1 VRCWRL
7 WGTHDAGRGLQC
19 VRRNL
24 LHVFVESSE
33 LHLVCCPYFV
43 ADGFDDEVEL
53 RLVHSG
59 GGGGGGGR
67 RKITVADALLKQ
79 DICARRIGEMRWE
92 DEV

>member
-59 GGGGGGGR
+59 GGGGGGVRTADSKWCAQKDHCGR
-67 RKITVADALLKQ
+67 CIVEAGHL
-79 DICARRIGEMRWE
+79 CAE
-92 DEV
+92 DR